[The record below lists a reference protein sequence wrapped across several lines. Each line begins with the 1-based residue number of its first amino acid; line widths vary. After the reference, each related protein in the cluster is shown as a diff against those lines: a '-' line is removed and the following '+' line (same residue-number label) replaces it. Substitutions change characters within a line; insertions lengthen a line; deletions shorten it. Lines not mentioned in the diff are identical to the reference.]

1 MVSPDPSRAS
11 GASTKAAAPPQSL
24 TWLQQLV
31 LIVALL
37 LGGFGT
43 LYGAQSL
50 KWARVPMQ
58 VESSEDVV
66 YLPGPMALKAATL
79 GVLPFGADLIF
90 IRAHAYFLKHMYSDR
105 IFSWLESYVMAAVA
119 LDPDNRE
126 LYHWAATN
134 VRLGQEIDERVLGVS
149 NRYAEMGIARF
160 PDDPRFYEMIA
171 FNQYFELRP
180 RLRARELDLSTR
192 LEKAEGAERAALL
205 AEVTE
210 IRQRR
215 YDLERSTLENYTVAA
230 MLPGSSVNPLMLVN
244 LYVRQDEVAAATQ
257 LTRALFADAPPQ
269 ARESLLNNL
278 ENIGQKGVAAELR
291 AIQERHRAEMPFVPE
306 TLFDLIGSSDSVR
319 VPSDWNELGRAIDD
333 AKSALDV
340 RRAPEAVTPPSP
352 ESAPVTT
359 PEEGK
364 P

>member
-1 MVSPDPSRAS
+1 MPP
-11 GASTKAAAPPQSL
+11 KAYEPPQAL
-24 TWLQQLV
+24 TTLQQFV
-31 LIVALL
+31 LIAVLL

-50 KWARVPMQ
+50 KWERVPMQ
-58 VESSEDVV
+58 GGASEDVV
-66 YLPGPMALKAATL
+66 YLPSSLALKASTL

-90 IRAHAYFLKHMYSDR
+90 IRAHAYFLKHMDSDR
-105 IFSWLESYVMAAVA
+105 IFSWLDSYVMAAIA

-134 VRLGQEIDERVLGVS
+134 VRLGQEIDERILGIS

-180 RLRARELDLSTR
+180 RLRTRELELSSQLHKAQGDLRSS
-192 LEKAEGAERAALL
+192 LL
-205 AEVTE
+205 AEVTQL
-210 IRQRR
+210 RQRR

-244 LYVRQDEVAAATQ
+244 LYVRQDEAAAATQ
-257 LTRALFADAPPQ
+257 LTRALFADAPPE

-291 AIQERHRAEMPFVPE
+291 AIEERHRAEMPYVSE
-306 TLFDLIGSSDSVR
+306 TLFDLIGSADSVR

-333 AKSALDV
+333 AKSSLEGRTGPV
-340 RRAPEAVTPPSP
+340 PAVPSVTG
-352 ESAPVTT
+352 SAPVTM
-359 PEEGK
+359 PEEGS